1 MKLRLS
7 YYDGEFDAGL
17 IVRVPANKDF
27 YEAGYELM
35 EQISDFMPNYFSNIE
50 LAAIINASKVY
61 NEYWVQISFKAFKHN
76 FGYPKQKDINGF
88 NNMNGFGNYVIN
100 IIGKGWNYDGS
111 IIDIDNHKL
120 YRDNTYNN
128 WIKNRFDYKSYK
140 FNTKTKCKIF

>member
-1 MKLRLS
+1 MWFSMKLRLS

-61 NEYWVQISFKAFKHN
+61 NEYWVQISFK
-76 FGYPKQKDINGF
+76 YNG
-88 NNMNGFGNYVIN
+88 
-100 IIGKGWNYDGS
+100 II
-111 IIDIDNHKL
+111 I
-120 YRDNTYNN
+120 
-128 WIKNRFDYKSYK
+128 
-140 FNTKTKCKIF
+140 

>member
-1 MKLRLS
+1 
-7 YYDGEFDAGL
+7 
-17 IVRVPANKDF
+17 
-27 YEAGYELM
+27 
-35 EQISDFMPNYFSNIE
+35 
-50 LAAIINASKVY
+50 
-61 NEYWVQISFKAFKHN
+61 
-76 FGYPKQKDINGF
+76 
-88 NNMNGFGNYVIN
+88 MNGFGNYVIN